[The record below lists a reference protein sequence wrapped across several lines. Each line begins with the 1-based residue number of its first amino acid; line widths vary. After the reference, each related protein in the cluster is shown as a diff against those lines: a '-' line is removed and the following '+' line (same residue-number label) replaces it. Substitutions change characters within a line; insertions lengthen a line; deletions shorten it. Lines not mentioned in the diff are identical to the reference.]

1 MKRFLWIALPVLAM
15 LSFLYHPVRMTAFV
29 AAGLNQTCPLERAL
43 ETGRDAEQQ
52 VAFKDELI
60 SANRL
65 VETDAAAGLE
75 LYETPFGRYWIP
87 KDNRAVLAWNL
98 AEIKR
103 GIYFSGNHTV
113 RPGDVVMDAGAN
125 VGAFTRVALNQG
137 AARVI
142 AIEPGPENVAA
153 FHRNFESEIASGRV
167 ALVPKG
173 VWDQVGEMDL
183 RVSPSNSAADSF
195 VMNPPDSKVIGKIPV
210 TTIDNLVAELYLE
223 KVDFIKMDIEGS
235 EPKALDG
242 AKRTLA
248 RFKPRLSVAVYHA
261 EDHPKTIPAQIL
273 AARSDYTKSC
283 GPCAEVGFG
292 VRPDI
297 LYFD

>member
-1 MKRFLWIALPVLAM
+1 MKRFLWVALPVLAL
-15 LSFLYHPVRMTAFV
+15 LSFLYHPARMAVFV

-43 ETGRDAEQQ
+43 EIERDARQQ

-60 SANRL
+60 TANRL

-75 LYETPFGRYWIP
+75 LYDTPFGRYWIP

-103 GIYFSGNHTV
+103 GIYFSGDHTV
-113 RPGDVVMDAGAN
+113 RPGDVVIDAGAN
-125 VGAFTRVALNQG
+125 VGAFTRTALNRG

-153 FHRNFESEIASGRV
+153 FHRNFEPELASGRV
-167 ALVPKG
+167 VLAPKG
-173 VWDQVGEMDL
+173 VWDRVGEMEL
-183 RVSPSNSAADSF
+183 RVSPTNSAADSF
-195 VMNPPDSKVIGKIPV
+195 VMNPPDSHVIGKIPL
-210 TTIDNLVAELYLE
+210 TTIDHLVAELDLD
-223 KVDFIKMDIEGS
+223 KVDFIKMDIEGA
-235 EPKALDG
+235 EPNAIDG
-242 AKRTLA
+242 AKGTLA

-261 EDHPKTIPAQIL
+261 GDHPKTIPAQIL
-273 AARSDYTKSC
+273 AARSDYTKTC
-283 GPCAEVGFG
+283 GPCAEIGFG

-297 LYFD
+297 LYFK